1 MTRIEISAFRCLAL
15 STILVSVGCA
25 RAPETSTDAAP
36 AASAESAPVAAP
48 ATETPPASPSP
59 LDAAKKGPLLPV
71 TAENFTRA
79 ETDLFFGISAL
90 KDGAFGK
97 FLHRRNVMGVD
108 DQFVVRGN
116 RDTLYSVAVFDL
128 DAGPVTITMP
138 DPGQRFQALQIIDED
153 QYVPNVFY
161 GKGSHTLTRKDIGTR
176 YVGAAVRTLVDPND
190 AEDLKQATALQD
202 AIVVKQEST
211 GTFEIPNWDPVS
223 QKKIRDALLTLSES
237 LPDTRRA
244 FGPRGKVDPV
254 RFLIASASAWGGN
267 PDKDALYLNFTPAK
281 NDGKT
286 VYRLAVK
293 DVPVDG
299 FWSISVYNAEGYYAK
314 NEFNAYTLN
323 NLTAAKG
330 EDGSIDV
337 QFGGCDGK
345 IPNCLPTTQG
355 WNYMVRLYRSRPEI
369 LSGQWQFPEAQAVP

>member
-1 MTRIEISAFRCLAL
+1 MSALAL
-15 STILVSVGCA
+15 AIGCT
-25 RAPETSTDAAP
+25 RAPEAGNAPAAGAPAATPAAP
-36 AASAESAPVAAP
+36 AAEAP
-48 ATETPPASPSP
+48 APSP
-59 LDAAKKGPLLPV
+59 LDAAKKGPLVPV

-79 ETDLFFGISAL
+79 ETDLFFGLSAL

-138 DPGQRFQALQIIDED
+138 DPGQRFQALQIIDQD

-161 GKGSHTLTRKDIGTR
+161 GKGSHTLTREGIGTR
-176 YVGAAVRTLVDPND
+176 YVGAAVRTLADPND
-190 AEDLKQATALQD
+190 PEDLKQATALQD
-202 AIVVKQEST
+202 AIVVKQDQV

-244 FGPRGKVDPV
+244 FGPRGTVDPV

-286 VYRLAVK
+286 VYRLSVK

-314 NEFNAYTLN
+314 NEYNAYTLN
-323 NLTAAKG
+323 NLTAKKA
-330 EDGSIDV
+330 EDGTIDV

-345 IPNCLPTTQG
+345 IPNCLPITQG

-369 LSGQWQFPEAQAVP
+369 LNGTWKFPEAQPAP

>member
-1 MTRIEISAFRCLAL
+1 MARAKKYGSWGAAL
-15 STILVSVGCA
+15 IAMALGVGCA
-25 RAPETSTDAAP
+25 RAPESEGQAAPSPASATAAP
-36 AASAESAPVAAP
+36 AAA
-48 ATETPPASPSP
+48 PSP
-59 LDAAKKGPLLPV
+59 VDAARNGPLLPV

-79 ETDLFFGISAL
+79 ETDMFFALSAL

-128 DAGPVTITMP
+128 DASPVTITMP
-138 DPGQRFQALQIIDED
+138 DPGLRFQALQIIDQD

-161 GKGSHTLTRKDIGTR
+161 GKGSHTLTREDIGTR
-176 YVGAAVRTLVDPND
+176 YVGVAVRTLVDPND
-190 AEDLKQATALQD
+190 PEDLEEATALQD
-202 AIVVKQEST
+202 AIVVEQDKVGS
-211 GTFEIPNWDPVS
+211 FEIPNWDPAS
-223 QKKIRDALLTLSES
+223 QKKIRDALLVLAES

-244 FGPRGKVDPV
+244 FGPRGTVDPV

-281 NDGKT
+281 NDGIT
-286 VYRLAVK
+286 TYRLEVK

-314 NEFNAYTLN
+314 NAYDAYTLN
-323 NLTAAKG
+323 NLTAMTG
-330 EDGSIDV
+330 EDGAIVV

-345 IPNCLPTTQG
+345 IANCLPITPG

-369 LSGQWQFPEAQAVP
+369 LSGEWQFPEAQAVP